1 MSGIACCI
9 GNSSTSD
16 VIRQYTGAKF
26 GLAAGTARTL
36 TTRQDEKL
44 TVSGA
49 GRFASSTGKDLLQNQ
64 QKKME
69 VKTRQN
75 KRKEKRNFQI
85 ATA

>member
-9 GNSSTSD
+9 GNPSTSD

-49 GRFASSTGKDLLQNQ
+49 GRFASSTGKDLLQSR

-69 VKTRQN
+69 VKT
-75 KRKEKRNFQI
+75 
-85 ATA
+85 

>member
-1 MSGIACCI
+1 MSGIACGI
-9 GNSSTSD
+9 GKPSTSD

-36 TTRQDEKL
+36 TIRQDEKL

-49 GRFASSTGKDLLQNQ
+49 GRFASSTGMNLLQNQ

-69 VKTRQN
+69 VKPR
-75 KRKEKRNFQI
+75 
-85 ATA
+85 